1 MNRPAIVQQ
10 VFDFAIRE
18 INALET
24 RIVQAEDDADAMLWE
39 QAAQVVAQFEADPNL
54 TVRQLAAQWINIRN
68 KNRPYSH
75 VHVVYTRQVFGKHAY
90 QNPRPR
96 FREVYNVVAHA
107 STRKDQEDENR
118 AQLDE
123 QVEIEASGIYH
134 GDFRDRYR
142 DVIPPESVQ
151 LVLTDPP
158 YDEESID
165 VYAAAAEAA
174 NYVLR
179 PGGSLLAYSGQK
191 HIGDVIAA
199 MSIHLRYWWFF
210 TVQQTGP
217 GHLLQRLGVRSFC
230 KPVLWF
236 VKETRGNVSAILP
249 DVIPG
254 SGREKDLHAW
264 QQGESEAAFLI
275 EEFTNPGDLV
285 VDFCAGSG
293 TVLAAAKS
301 LGRRFTGFETRA
313 DHVATIANRLALI
326 GEAP

>member
-1 MNRPAIVQQ
+1 VKPSTVLVQS

-24 RIVQAEDDADAMLWE
+24 RIVQSEDDADAMLWE
-39 QAAQVVAQFEADPNL
+39 QAGQVVAQLKAGL
-54 TVRQLAAQWINIRN
+54 SQVKLAAQW
-68 KNRPYSH
+68 KNARTGESYSRRH
-75 VHVVYTRQVFGKHAY
+75 VQIVHEVFTCY
-90 QNPRPR
+90 LDSTPRPR
-96 FREVYNVVAHA
+96 FREVYNAITHA
-107 STRKDQEDENR
+107 STRKDLEDANR
-118 AQLDE
+118 AQLDQ
-123 QVEIEASGIYH
+123 QVEIEALGIYH

-142 DVIPPESVQ
+142 DLIPAESVQ

-165 VYAAAAEAA
+165 IYGAAAEAA
-174 NYVLR
+174 SYVLR

-191 HIGDVIAA
+191 HIGDVITA

-236 VKETRGNVSAILP
+236 VKDTRGNVSAILP
-249 DVIPG
+249 DVIAG
-254 SGREKDLHAW
+254 SGREKELHDW

-275 EEFTNPGDLV
+275 EKFTNPGDLV

-313 DHVATIANRLALI
+313 DHVATMATRL
-326 GEAP
+326 ERVP